1 MDLHALH
8 YEIVYLNKETEDEV
22 KFKHV
27 FHMDD
32 LSHSLALNIASSL
45 IERDKAHVVYIK
57 LMHLDEHEQEQIS
70 NVVTV
75 KRLKDGK
82 IIASYL
88 DSKLKKIVE
97 TEL

>member
-1 MDLHALH
+1 MDLHELH
-8 YEIVYLNKETEDEV
+8 YEIIYLDKETQDEV

-57 LMHLDEHEQEQIS
+57 LLFLDDHNEEHI
-70 NVVTV
+70 NHVVTV
-75 KRLKDGK
+75 KRIKDGK
-82 IIASYL
+82 IIASYM